1 MSRTI
6 KKILHWLC
14 AFLPALM
21 LVMPLHA
28 YAAPNKKPAKAT
40 AVKKAAPKTSTKK
53 ASAKKADAKKK
64 NTKKKDSKKKD
75 NKKDTKKKDSKKKN
89 NKKDTKKKD
98 TKKKDNKK
106 DTKKKDTKKKDNK
119 KKTNSKDSKKKDNKK
134 DTKKKETKKD
144 SPNNKKDSKKKDT
157 PTAKKKTPPVIPAAP
172 ETAVRK
178 QEKVEETPLEPIGVT
193 TPKKTIVNKPIV
205 KQSHSKQ
212 EADDLLMHAMS
223 LLGLSYRFGG
233 TSTSSGL
240 DCSAFMQ
247 YVFRKAW
254 GVNLPRTSAA
264 QFETGTP
271 VQRENLR
278 PGDLVFFSRNKK
290 RIGHV
295 GMYIGNNQFIHAPST
310 GKNIEIQRLD
320 KPYYVKNYMGA
331 RRYSRSNIGVQ

>member
-1 MSRTI
+1 M
-6 KKILHWLC
+6 
-14 AFLPALM
+14 
-21 LVMPLHA
+21 
-28 YAAPNKKPAKAT
+28 
-40 AVKKAAPKTSTKK
+40 
-53 ASAKKADAKKK
+53 
-64 NTKKKDSKKKD
+64 
-75 NKKDTKKKDSKKKN
+75 
-89 NKKDTKKKD
+89 
-98 TKKKDNKK
+98 
-106 DTKKKDTKKKDNK
+106 
-119 KKTNSKDSKKKDNKK
+119 
-134 DTKKKETKKD
+134 
-144 SPNNKKDSKKKDT
+144 
-157 PTAKKKTPPVIPAAP
+157 
-172 ETAVRK
+172 RK

-193 TPKKTIVNKPIV
+193 TPKKPIVNKPIV